1 MSSASPPPPAAAMG
15 GGDPS
20 ARSFQE
26 SVRSLLKGN
35 RRNVLIYFE
44 EQNSVLYKLGQ
55 L

>member
-1 MSSASPPPPAAAMG
+1 MSSASPPAAAVG

-20 ARSFQE
+20 DHSFQE

>member
-1 MSSASPPPPAAAMG
+1 MSSASPPATAV

-20 ARSFQE
+20 DHSFQE

-44 EQNSVLYKLGQ
+44 KQNSVLYKLGQ